1 MLGAETKKSKIFTNS
16 LKSNSMHYILNHVTY
31 LIKHV
36 ALIND
41 WFHRGGCILLLLLS
55 MLHMLYSTLLEEN
68 PASYKFIIE
77 ERTVFIIS
85 SENHRHYFFGS
96 YTKAVVFNF
105 VKGLLQNRISN
116 HYNTETFCPQLH

>member
-1 MLGAETKKSKIFTNS
+1 M
-16 LKSNSMHYILNHVTY
+16 
-31 LIKHV
+31 
-36 ALIND
+36 
-41 WFHRGGCILLLLLS
+41 LLLS
-55 MLHMLYSTLLEEN
+55 MLHMLYSTSLEEN

-105 VKGLLQNRISN
+105 LKVCCK
-116 HYNTETFCPQLH
+116 TESPTTVIQKHFALSYTICTLYKPVITSL